1 MIRILELIDCPDK
14 YDKSFITEGSAE
26 NYLSQLSEGRPVELI
41 MQRFKNFNKEL
52 LRILANL
59 LEINPYYRKPVSEL
73 IKSPIFDKIRVPS
86 LEKPAEGIINLDI
99 DRMNAFDYDNH
110 HDFVMAD
117 INAYRKAILKEIKK
131 IKQDRG
137 STNRNEKPVKSRPEK

>member
-1 MIRILELIDCPDK
+1 MH
-14 YDKSFITEGSAE
+14 
-26 NYLSQLSEGRPVELI
+26 
-41 MQRFKNFNKEL
+41 RFGNFNKEL
-52 LRILANL
+52 LIVLANL

-86 LEKPAEGIINLDI
+86 LEKPAEGVINLEVDK
-99 DRMNAFDYDNH
+99 MNAFDYDNH

-117 INAYRKAILKEIKK
+117 IHGYRKAILKEVKK

-137 STNRNEKPVKSRPEK
+137 STNRLEKPVKSGPEK